1 MALNLAAEMYLGSH
15 RLLKPIGSGKL
26 CAVWDAIVDSK
37 SERRALKV
45 LLKLDKDQIA
55 LMKREFNLAKE
66 LNHPNVIRMYEY
78 GLFQDHPFVA
88 MEYFPSINL
97 KQLLQQE
104 GVEGIAPKLSSILQQ
119 CALGLG
125 YIHDQG
131 LIHCDI
137 KPDNYLFNKEAGN
150 IKLIDFAIAE
160 LKKGFFGRLLSVR
173 TKQIAGTRSYMS
185 PEQIRGESLDHR
197 ADIYSFGCLTYELA
211 TGKLP
216 FTGASTNELLNKHLS
231 SKIPPLET
239 HNKNVTPG
247 FSSLVKKMLAK
258 KPEDRPQSM
267 TEVATEM
274 RNAGVVKTAAAS

>member
-1 MALNLAAEMYLGSH
+1 MALNLSSQMYLGSH
-15 RLLKPIGSGKL
+15 RLLNPIGSGKL

-37 SERRALKV
+37 SERRALKI
-45 LLKLDKDQIA
+45 LLKLDKHQIA
-55 LMKREFNLAKE
+55 LMKREFQLAKE

-78 GLFQDHPFVA
+78 GLFQEHPFVA

-97 KQLLQQE
+97 KQLLQQK
-104 GVEGIAPKLSSILQQ
+104 GVEGVAPKLAAILQQ
-119 CALGLG
+119 AALGLG
-125 YIHDQG
+125 YIHDAG

-137 KPDNYLFNKEAGN
+137 KPDNYLINEAGN

-160 LKKGFFGRLLSVR
+160 LKKGFLGKLLSG
-173 TKQIAGTRSYMS
+173 KKSSIAGTRSYMS
-185 PEQIRGESLDHR
+185 PEQIRGESLDFHS
-197 ADIYSFGCLTYELA
+197 DIYSFGCLAYEMA

-216 FTGASTNELLNKHLS
+216 FTGSTTNELLNKHLS
-231 SKIPPLET
+231 AKIPPLET

-258 KPEDRPQSM
+258 KPADRPASM

-274 RNAGVVKTAAAS
+274 RNGGVVKNAATD

>member
-1 MALNLAAEMYLGSH
+1 MALNLTSQTYLGSH
-15 RLLKPIGSGKL
+15 RLLNPIGSGKL

-37 SERRALKV
+37 SERRALKI
-45 LLKLDKDQIA
+45 LLKLDKHQIA
-55 LMKREFNLAKE
+55 LMKREFNLAKD

-78 GLFQDHPFVA
+78 GLFQEHPFVA

-97 KQLLQQE
+97 KQLLQQK
-104 GVEGIAPKLSSILQQ
+104 GVEGIAPKLPSILQQ
-119 CALGLG
+119 CAMGLG

-137 KPDNYLFNKEAGN
+137 KPDNYLINEAGN

-160 LKKGFFGRLLSVR
+160 LKKGFFGRLLSG
-173 TKQIAGTRSYMS
+173 KKSIAGTRSYMS
-185 PEQIRGESLDHR
+185 PEQIRGESLDNR
-197 ADIYSFGCLTYELA
+197 ADIYSFGCLAYELA

-216 FTGASTNELLNKHLS
+216 FTGSTTNELLNKHLS

-247 FSSLVKKMLAK
+247 FSALVRKMLAK

-267 TEVATEM
+267 SEVNSEL
-274 RNAGVVKTAAAS
+274 RSGGVVKSTAAD